1 MLLTHSKIPIQL
13 RVLEPLGGTG
23 QMRQTEMAFDSGS
36 QALQV
41 SHRLIRDRSVFQR
54 TVVRFPVGSM
64 TTDQSKI
71 QMDKRKGTPQLDPRH
86 GDLRVSLVW
95 HPRIS

>member
-1 MLLTHSKIPIQL
+1 MW
-13 RVLEPLGGTG
+13 
-23 QMRQTEMAFDSGS
+23 QTEMAFDSGS

-41 SHRLIRDRSVFQR
+41 SHNEVDRLIRDRSVFQR

-71 QMDKRKGTPQLDPRH
+71 QMDKLKGTPQLDPRH